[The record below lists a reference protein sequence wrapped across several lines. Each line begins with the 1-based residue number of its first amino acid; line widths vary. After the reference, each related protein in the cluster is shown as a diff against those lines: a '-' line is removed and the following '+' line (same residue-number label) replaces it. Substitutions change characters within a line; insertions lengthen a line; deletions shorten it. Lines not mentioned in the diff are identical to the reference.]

1 MPEGEHC
8 QRQLTEGWPSC
19 RVIVFTL
26 YVSAKVATPHRLA
39 AELPSRGAFI
49 TYFAACLSSLRSI
62 RVTIN
67 AQ

>member
-19 RVIVFTL
+19 RVIVFIL

-39 AELPSRGAFI
+39 AELPSRGAFYSKI
-49 TYFAACLSSLRSI
+49 PLTNELHPIC
-62 RVTIN
+62 
-67 AQ
+67 